1 MRIRSLAG
9 ALSCFNRFQS
19 VFTSHVLL
27 YHSTFRHVPEALTQ
41 NLHNVSP
48 DVLFEHVQWLQKH
61 FDIVELDTL
70 FKDDVTLTGKV
81 AITFDDA
88 YQSVFEEAVPVIQ
101 SLGVPCTIFIN
112 GISLTGKPFWRD
124 KIRPRSWRRPPS
136 TISNK
141 RLIYQ
146 RHCYSGTL
154 TVLPDELP
162 PRGWP
167 IL

>member
-1 MRIRSLAG
+1 MRFLASIPKRIANKIRTRRS
-9 ALSCFNRFQS
+9 ALPFANAIRRGDATSAAYKAQLQREQDA
-19 VFTSHVLL
+19 FTDLVDVH
-27 YHSTFRHVPEALTQ
+27 AL
-41 NLHNVSP
+41 P
-48 DVLFEHVQWLQKH
+48 D
-61 FDIVELDTL
+61 
-70 FKDDVTLTGKV
+70 
-81 AITFDDA
+81 
-88 YQSVFEEAVPVIQ
+88 
-101 SLGVPCTIFIN
+101 IFHYWSN
-112 GISLTGKPFWRD
+112 KF
-124 KIRPRSWRRPPS
+124 RPRSWRRPPS